1 MVAVGH
7 GACTSRR
14 WIGSPRFRLS
24 GAHRGSGA
32 HPREDSRQTSYG
44 SAWMSAGMLGRPVR
58 RRLFHVQNRRNPR
71 RCHATTVAGFTRTSD
86 ARQPVHV
93 RENHTQSRRSAA
105 VRRTRGRRDRLR
117 TWSWCLS
124 ARTSR
129 CSAARERMS
138 ERSDRSTATKA
149 GITDRRLCDRAENL
163 NDPAVRHFW

>member
-1 MVAVGH
+1 MVPSVTVHVLRDRGLAHHDSDFPELTVDR
-7 GACTSRR
+7 GA
-14 WIGSPRFRLS
+14 PQ
-24 GAHRGSGA
+24 RGFVSDIV
-32 HPREDSRQTSYG
+32 RISVR
-44 SAWMSAGMLGRPVR
+44 MSAGVLGRPVR

-71 RCHATTVAGFTRTSD
+71 RYHATTVAGFTRTSD

-129 CSAARERMS
+129 CSAARDRMS

-149 GITDRRLCDRAENL
+149 GITDRRRCDRAENL
-163 NDPAVRHFW
+163 NDPDVRHFW